1 MKRFSST
8 RLLVWVVLFCSAT
21 WAQNAYTQGDQQLGQ
36 EQFWEYTF
44 RPGDS
49 LWKIADEY
57 TTSANN
63 WQEIQKINAAH
74 LAPDRQIPP
83 GTRLQIPVRLL
94 KNPPT
99 PARVIA
105 VSGEVVVF
113 RAAGNREAVRI
124 GSPLYSGDRVVTGG
138 LQSLRIQFA
147 DHSEL
152 QVQPDSDVIMDKLS
166 HHRHTGMVD
175 TRIRL
180 NTGRV
185 NARVKKQQPNSRYE
199 IMTPAALTAVRGT
212 AFRLVSG
219 RDNISRLEVSEGLVA
234 VLAGGEERAVEE
246 GFGLVAEQGKPLQA
260 PVKLLEATRIGD
272 NQDATRYGLT
282 VEWQALAGASVY
294 RYRLASD
301 ASFDRVLFDQV
312 TDQTRLVLSDLAAG
326 VYHLR
331 VRGIDKTQ
339 LEGAN
344 SERRFDIMQKPVR
357 DNSSKLERILPGALL
372 PIQ

>member
-1 MKRFSST
+1 MKRFLST
-8 RLLVWVVLFCSAT
+8 FLQVWVLLACAT
-21 WAQNAYTQGDQQLGQ
+21 GWALDAYPQGEQPSGQ

-57 TTSANN
+57 TTSPNN
-63 WQEIQKINAAH
+63 WQAIQKINAAH

-105 VSGEVVVF
+105 VSGEVVMF
-113 RAAGNREAVRI
+113 RAAGTREAVRI
-124 GSPLYSGDRVVTGG
+124 GSLLYSGDRVVTGG

-147 DHSEL
+147 DDSEL

-185 NARVKKQQPNSRYE
+185 NTRVKKQQSGSRYE

-219 RDNISRLEVSEGLVA
+219 RDNISRLEVSEGRVA
-234 VLAGGEERAVEE
+234 VLAGGQERAVDE
-246 GFGLVAEQGKPLQA
+246 GFGLVAEPGKPLPA
-260 PVKLLEATRIGD
+260 PVKLLEATGIGD
-272 NQDATRYGLT
+272 NQDLNRYALI
-282 VEWQALAGASVY
+282 VEWQALAGASAY
-294 RYRLASD
+294 RYLLASD
-301 ASFDRVLFDQV
+301 ASFDRVLFDEV
-312 TDQTRLVLSDLAAG
+312 TAQTRLELSGLQAG
-326 VYHLR
+326 AYYLR
-331 VRGIDKTQ
+331 VRGIDKAQ
-339 LEGAN
+339 LEGTN

-357 DNSSKLERILPGALL
+357 DNASKLERILPGTLL
-372 PIQ
+372 LIQ